1 MGSQN
6 YNLMYTGEH
15 THINTAGLIY
25 EYYYSISSSDNINIK
40 MVKRKLVY
48 MCETCGKTEKDFTS
62 KKNFFEHLQSSIHT
76 NERFKCDQCDLDFQ
90 YLKGLNRH
98 KSSKHEA
105 QIYVELSC

>member
-1 MGSQN
+1 
-6 YNLMYTGEH
+6 
-15 THINTAGLIY
+15 
-25 EYYYSISSSDNINIK
+25 

-98 KSSKHEA
+98 KSSIHEA
-105 QIYVELSC
+105 QIFKCESCGLECSTKSNLSRHIATNHGITQVFLASNVKRNFQIMWS

>member
-1 MGSQN
+1 MGSHN

-62 KKNFFEHLQSSIHT
+62 KKNFLNHRITFENLFSA
-76 NERFKCDQCDLDFQ
+76 
-90 YLKGLNRH
+90 NRKVVRILH
-98 KSSKHEA
+98 
-105 QIYVELSC
+105 

>member
-1 MGSQN
+1 
-6 YNLMYTGEH
+6 MYTGEH

-62 KKNFFEHLQSSIHT
+62 KKIEAMHQYVYKRLTRSNYVVKDVTSDIHG
-76 NERFKCDQCDLDFQ
+76 EKLH
-90 YLKGLNRH
+90 KGINH
-98 KSSKHEA
+98 INS
-105 QIYVELSC
+105 YNLSN